1 MSSRPKKKWPLIA
14 GALFIFG
21 FIAIMLLT
29 TRGNAKFRC
38 EVCVTFDGRTVCRN
52 GAAPTKEGAERI
64 ASDTACTDL
73 SSGMTSLMQCQSAA
87 PRKVTWKD

>member
-1 MSSRPKKKWPLIA
+1 MTKAKRKWPVIA
-14 GALFIFG
+14 GIAFIALFIL
-21 FIAIMLLT
+21 AMLIT

-52 GAAPTKEGAERI
+52 GAAPTRPEAERI

-73 SSGMTSLMQCQSAA
+73 SSGMTSLMQCQNNA
-87 PRKVTWKD
+87 PRKVTWKQ